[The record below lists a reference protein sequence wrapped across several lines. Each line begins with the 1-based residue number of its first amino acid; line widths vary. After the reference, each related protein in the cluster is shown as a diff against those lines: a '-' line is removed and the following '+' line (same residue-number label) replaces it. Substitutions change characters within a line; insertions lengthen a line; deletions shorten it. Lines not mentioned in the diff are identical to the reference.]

1 MYEAFGNYIDTSY
14 ELRGVNPLE
23 KTSLFIKNDDY
34 PDSNDTIKSLELASS
49 IHKEVRRCLQ
59 PHLKPN
65 IKLNDIAKIIEQKTI
80 ELSNQ
85 SKSINKGIGFPV
97 GLSINHCAAH
107 FHPLPTDQI
116 ILTKSDIIKI
126 DFGTEANGWIVDSA
140 FTICFDPK
148 YDNLMEAVKEGTNT
162 GIKNIGV
169 DVNIGDWGGLIQEVI
184 ESYEINLNDQTLP
197 IKAIKNLG
205 GHNIVKGIIHGGT
218 FLPAVKMDTTNK
230 FKEGVYAV
238 ETFGSTGSN
247 TVLAVGE
254 PTLFRLNPNVPNNNL
269 KLDTTKNLLFK
280 IKKSFQTLPFTN
292 RYCEIFNINNINN
305 INNYSTHLKLLSNSN
320 CIHQYPPLC
329 VNDGE
334 FTAQYEHTVY
344 INETNKIV
352 FSRGDDY

>member
-1 MYEAFGNYIDTSY
+1 MYEAFGNYIDIHS
-14 ELRGVNPLE
+14 ELRGVQPIVN
-23 KTSLFIKNDDY
+23 SHFIPNKDY

-49 IHKEVRRCLQ
+49 IHKEVRRSLQ
-59 PHLKPN
+59 PHLKPGV
-65 IKLNDIAKIIEQKTI
+65 KLNDIAKIIEQKTI

-97 GLSINHCAAH
+97 GLSVNECAAH
-107 FHPLPTDQI
+107 FHPLPTDQT

-169 DVNIGDWGGLIQEVI
+169 DVNIGDWGGQIQEVM
-184 ESYEINLNDQTLP
+184 ESYEIILNGQTLP

-205 GHNIVKGIIHGGT
+205 GHNIIKGIIHGGT
-218 FLPAVKMDTTNK
+218 FLPAVKMNTTNK

-238 ETFGSTGSN
+238 ETFGSTGTN
-247 TVLAVGE
+247 NVTEIGE
-254 PTLFRLNPNVPNNNL
+254 STLYRLNPNTPTSNPNL
-269 KLDTTKNLLFK
+269 KLDTTKNLLNK
-280 IKKSFQTLPFTN
+280 IRKSFQTLPFTN
-292 RYCEIFNINNINN
+292 RYCEIFNINNHA
-305 INNYSTHLKLLSNSN
+305 THLKLLTNSN

-329 VNDGE
+329 ANIGD

-344 INETNKIV
+344 IGETNKIV